1 MATTI
6 TPSDAVIKLT
16 LSLTLGGKS
25 FDTEFSKTI
34 SNVTRA
40 DRNIVPVITA
50 SEQGIIQL
58 FSGIANIGKG
68 SFADFDAFAIM
79 NRDDTNFVR
88 IRWSEDG
95 GDTVDMKLGPG
106 EFMMLWNS
114 KLEVNTTE
122 ADFGAFVDFDNV
134 SMQADTAAVDIEYIA
149 IEV

>member
-1 MATTI
+1 MPTTI

-16 LSLTLGGKS
+16 LSLTLGGKN

-50 SEQGIIQL
+50 SEQEIIQL
-58 FSGIANIGKG
+58 FSGISAIGKG

-95 GDTVDMKLGPG
+95 ADTVDMRLDPG

-122 ADFGAFVDFDNV
+122 AAFGAFVDFDNV
-134 SMQADTAAVDIEYIA
+134 SMQADTATVDIEYIA

>member
-1 MATTI
+1 MPTTI
-6 TPSDAVIKLT
+6 IPAPAVIKLT
-16 LSLTLGGKS
+16 VTLTLGGKT

-34 SNVTRA
+34 SAVTRA

-50 SEQGIIQL
+50 GEQEIIEL
-58 FSGIANIGKG
+58 FSGASAIEKG

-95 GDTVDMKLGPG
+95 GDTVDMRLDPG

-122 ADFGAFVDFDNV
+122 AAFGAFVDFDTV
-134 SMQADTAAVDIEYIA
+134 SMQADTASVDIEYIA